1 MLTTVTKGM
10 VLDLAIGSTMQRGRL
25 KPSLRLMRSLD
36 TDTTLQR
43 VTRITDTLPQ
53 RITRIML
60 HIIMEATTGVNH
72 AADLLSL
79 DWAEADLKIA

>member
-43 VTRITDTLPQ
+43 
-53 RITRIML
+53 ITRIML